1 MIPVIHSRLFDM
13 VQKAALIAAFTAA
26 ALAAL
31 SHVLPA
37 TFEQRPCKPHATRT
51 MACVRYHEHGA
62 ASVLRHER
70 CARPAIAPHQILV
83 AVRYAALNPCD
94 FKFRRNPAPS
104 FVVPKPKIPGADLAG
119 VVVEVGGQVAGFAVG
134 DKVAAMLPLL
144 GTPWGAMA
152 QFAPVSAAHAA
163 RVPAGVSLQHA
174 AAVPLVSLTVLQALE
189 HLWQPAG
196 GGLAHLRGKRLLV
209 QAGGGGVGSFA
220 LQWASAVLGMS
231 VSTTARA
238 ANAARLRALGADVV
252 DYSAEPFERA
262 AALQGVD
269 VVLDPMSFLYEA
281 RTLASGVLRAGGHY
295 LNILGSDWALSST
308 GAEVGNGVTTWWNF
322 GCAKARQLGCAV
334 LGALGQAGGG
344 CSGAVK
350 YSVVAVSPDGGALGE
365 VLAKLA
371 AGEIKAIIDRTLPL
385 AQAQEAFLYLEEGH
399 AHGKVLLEMPD
410 ADADA

>member
-1 MIPVIHSRLFDM
+1 MIH
-13 VQKAALIAAFTAA
+13 KAAYVVVLTAA
-26 ALAAL
+26 ALAVL
-31 SHVLPA
+31 SHLLPA
-37 TFEQRPCKPHATRT
+37 TFELRPCAAHATQT
-51 MACVRYHEHGA
+51 MECVRYHKHGA
-62 ASVLRHER
+62 VSELRHER
-70 CARPAIAPHQILV
+70 CARPVIHPHQILV

-94 FKFRRNPAPS
+94 FKFRRNLAPS

-119 VVVEVGGQVAGFAVG
+119 IVVEVGKQVTGFAVG

-163 RVPAGVSLQHA
+163 RVPAGVSLAHA
-174 AAVPLVSLTVLQALE
+174 AAVPLVSLTVLQALD
-189 HLWQPAG
+189 HLRQPTPGGTSSGAG
-196 GGLAHLRGKRLLV
+196 SLAHLRRKRLLV

-220 LQWASAVLGMS
+220 LQWASAVLGMR
-231 VSTTARA
+231 VSTTGRA
-238 ANAARLRALGADVV
+238 VNAARLRALGAEAVV

-295 LNILGSDWALSST
+295 LNILGSDWALSSD
-308 GAEVGNGVTTWWNF
+308 GAEVGNGATTWWNF
-322 GCAKARQLGCAV
+322 GSAKAWQLSCAV

-371 AGEIKAIIDRTLPL
+371 AGEIKAIVDRTLPL
-385 AQAQEAFLYLEEGH
+385 AQAQEAFLFLEEGH
-399 AHGKVLLEMPD
+399 THGKVLLEMPGID
-410 ADADA
+410 GE